1 MVTISRFGLFQP
13 STCLSRYAPGG
24 NGIHGTR
31 REDFRNVGDQPAR
44 AAPDGPRR
52 RIGVPPVGDA
62 RPADPRDVQ
71 GAREPRRPADR
82 GIAGA
87 PGRCRRAVRALRGVP
102 AQGRCGG
109 ARGQAREHG
118 GSRAARAQADR
129 GRARRKQPAPGGDDA
144 PDRRGEG
151 RCREDAARR
160 GCAPL
165 RRDRRQGAREA
176 RGVKPLFTVAV
187 LAVAVA
193 AGASEEA
200 AGHAVGI
207 PWTDLLKQVVNF
219 AILVGAL
226 VYFLKKPI
234 SSFLSDRSEQLRKS
248 IEDSARAREEAA
260 AKLSDI
266 EKRMAGLPDAIA
278 ALNRKMEAEGQEE
291 ARRIREAAEAEIER
305 VWTQARFAAEQE
317 VKKARQEL
325 RREAAGLAIAA
336 AEEIV
341 TKSITAEDRERLAR
355 ENIEKIRE
363 IAP

>member
-109 ARGQAREHG
+109 ACGQAREHG

-176 RGVKPLFTVAV
+176 RSVKPLFTVAV

-193 AGASEEA
+193 AGA
-200 AGHAVGI
+200 
-207 PWTDLLKQVVNF
+207 
-219 AILVGAL
+219 
-226 VYFLKKPI
+226 
-234 SSFLSDRSEQLRKS
+234 
-248 IEDSARAREEAA
+248 IEDAARAREEAA

-363 IAP
+363 

>member
-1 MVTISRFGLFQP
+1 M
-13 STCLSRYAPGG
+13 
-24 NGIHGTR
+24 
-31 REDFRNVGDQPAR
+31 
-44 AAPDGPRR
+44 
-52 RIGVPPVGDA
+52 
-62 RPADPRDVQ
+62 
-71 GAREPRRPADR
+71 
-82 GIAGA
+82 
-87 PGRCRRAVRALRGVP
+87 
-102 AQGRCGG
+102 
-109 ARGQAREHG
+109 
-118 GSRAARAQADR
+118 
-129 GRARRKQPAPGGDDA
+129 
-144 PDRRGEG
+144 
-151 RCREDAARR
+151 
-160 GCAPL
+160 
-165 RRDRRQGAREA
+165 
-176 RGVKPLFTVAV
+176 KPLFTVAV
-187 LAVAVA
+187 FAVAVA

-248 IEDSARAREEAA
+248 IEDAARAREEAA
-260 AKLSDI
+260 AKLSEI

-278 ALNRKMEAEGQEE
+278 ALNRTMEAEGQEE

-305 VWTQARFAAEQE
+305 VRTQARFAAEQE

-341 TKSITAEDRERLAR
+341 TKSITAEDRERLVR

>member
-1 MVTISRFGLFQP
+1 M
-13 STCLSRYAPGG
+13 
-24 NGIHGTR
+24 
-31 REDFRNVGDQPAR
+31 
-44 AAPDGPRR
+44 
-52 RIGVPPVGDA
+52 
-62 RPADPRDVQ
+62 
-71 GAREPRRPADR
+71 
-82 GIAGA
+82 
-87 PGRCRRAVRALRGVP
+87 
-102 AQGRCGG
+102 
-109 ARGQAREHG
+109 
-118 GSRAARAQADR
+118 
-129 GRARRKQPAPGGDDA
+129 
-144 PDRRGEG
+144 
-151 RCREDAARR
+151 
-160 GCAPL
+160 
-165 RRDRRQGAREA
+165 
-176 RGVKPLFTVAV
+176 KPLFTVAV

-234 SSFLSDRSEQLRKS
+234 SSFLSDRSDQLRKS
-248 IEDSARAREEAA
+248 IEDAARAREEAA

-266 EKRMAGLPDAIA
+266 EKRMAGLPEAIA

-305 VWTQARFAAEQE
+305 VRTQARFAAEQE